1 MYRNRIWTIPLLAL
15 ALAAPPVGAQDTGAR
30 EAYFRAVAGYF
41 DLPPAEIA
49 ILGDWQIPPDDIPVV
64 LFIAARAGVS
74 PEALVALRS
83 SGASWTDLTRRY
95 QINASQ
101 LHVPFSRPP
110 SSGTLAAAYEQFVD
124 RPVGQWGQISL
135 TDDEIVA
142 LVNVRVL
149 STVLGTRPESV
160 LERRA
165 TAGSFMELYARMI
178 G

>member
-1 MYRNRIWTIPLLAL
+1 VYPNTSWVIPLLAL
-15 ALAAPPVGAQDTGAR
+15 ALAASPIEAQDAGAR
-30 EAYFRAVAGYF
+30 QAYFRAVAGYF
-41 DLPPAEIA
+41 HLPPAEIA
-49 ILGDWQIPPDDIPVV
+49 ILGDWEIPPDDIPVV

-74 PEALVALRS
+74 PEALVALRG
-83 SGASWTDLTRRY
+83 SGASWADLTRRY

-110 SSGTLAAAYEQFVD
+110 SSGTLAAAYEQYGD

-135 TDDEIVA
+135 GDEEIVA

-149 STVLGTRPESV
+149 STVLGMRPETV

-165 TAGSFMELYARMI
+165 TARSFVDLYARMI